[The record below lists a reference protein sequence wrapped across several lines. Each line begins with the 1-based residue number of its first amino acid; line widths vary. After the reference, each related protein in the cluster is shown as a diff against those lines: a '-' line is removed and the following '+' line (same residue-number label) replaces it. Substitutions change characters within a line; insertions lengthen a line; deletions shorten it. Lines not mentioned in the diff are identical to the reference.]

1 MTALDRPFLRA
12 SRLLAVACTGVLAA
26 CATGGAP
33 QGGSAPGPGGT
44 GTATAP
50 VVQSWPV
57 VTREHV
63 DLWLH
68 GFAMVMDD
76 TARVPYFRRGYRD
89 QIAAL
94 KNGGRVSTLLDAN
107 RAQLRTRFVA
117 NPGLALNAQFLA
129 LSFASDADMR
139 RAIDLFLEAAGD
151 PQRAGDQQAQ
161 AVIAFLAQAFP
172 LAADR
177 EWLRLF
183 SASLRDEYDK
193 FYRGYWAQTQRDRAP
208 VLAAVDAA
216 WQGTYRP
223 KLQRFLNNTQQQGG
237 ELILS
242 IPIGGEGRT
251 SNAGDRSNQVTVTF
265 PERSTDA
272 LEAIYVFAHE
282 VVGGIAGTAVND
294 NTTPAQQRE
303 GLASTYVSAAQVR
316 GGALLLQ
323 RVAPE
328 LVAGYTRFYLRTAN
342 VAASSSLATAFPL
355 PANLVEAIDR
365 QLGVVLG
372 GI

>member
-1 MTALDRPFLRA
+1 MTALDRPFARA
-12 SRLLAVACTGVLAA
+12 ARLLVVLSAAALAA
-26 CATGGAP
+26 CASGGATQGETAP
-33 QGGSAPGPGGT
+33 SPGGS
-44 GTATAP
+44 GTAAP
-50 VVQSWPV
+50 VAQVWPV

-89 QIAAL
+89 RMTAARSAA
-94 KNGGRVSTLLDAN
+94 RVSTLLDAN
-107 RAQLRTRFVA
+107 RSQLRARFAA
-117 NPGLALNAQFLA
+117 NPGLALNAQFLP
-129 LSFASDADMR
+129 LSFASEADLR
-139 RAIDLFLEAAGD
+139 RALDLFLQAAGD

-161 AVIAFLAQAFP
+161 AVIAFLARAFP

-177 EWLRLF
+177 EWLALF
-183 SASLRDEYDK
+183 SSSVRDEYDK

-216 WQGTYRP
+216 WQNTYRP
-223 KLQRFLNNTQQQGG
+223 KFQRFLNNTQQQGG
-237 ELILS
+237 EMILS
-242 IPIGGEGRT
+242 LPIGGEGRT
-251 SNAGDRSNQVTVTF
+251 SNGGDRANQVTVTF
-265 PERSTDA
+265 PETTADA
-272 LEAIYVFAHE
+272 VEAIFVMAHE
-282 VVGGIAGTAVND
+282 VVGGLANTAVTD

-303 GLASTYVSAAQVR
+303 GLASAYVSAAQVR

-328 LVAGYTRFYLRTAN
+328 LVAGYTRFYLRQAN
-342 VAASSSLATAFPL
+342 ASASASLASAFPL